1 MNPQQLS
8 FNNFI
13 QKENLKLAA
22 QNAAR
27 LAEESNFNQQLKRQ
41 FLNNEVSDSKSIRGL
56 RRMEKVNKFIDII
69 KNFFGGLFGWMFRS
83 EFPLAHY
90 ITLFLVI
97 IILLALTD
105 KATKKNKGVPN
116 NRIDRPTEKDGII
129 VRMIRKIKAFLRKIF
144 GFFLPSSNR
153 FNFLSNLFTPFGN
166 KQQDGIQRKKIN
178 GRCDMIEWREVGGL
192 CQKTNTPKSI
202 RWVLSASQ
210 MPELSNLPASIVN
223 KITNNGN
230 KLVIDIPYA
239 KVGTQYI
246 PDCNNMTF
254 FDGKRA
260 SLFIQNNQKDELCRF
275 IEKPSKKYADTK
287 IKRSSKEKNVYKL
300 CK

>member
-90 ITLFLVI
+90 ITLILVI
-97 IILLALTD
+97 ILLLSLTD
-105 KATKKNKGVPN
+105 KSRGGSIIPN
-116 NRIDRPTEKDGII
+116 LRISSQLSGFIPRLIY
-129 VRMIRKIKAFLRKIF
+129 KIKAFLKRIF
-144 GFFLPSSNR
+144 GFFIPAPHR
-153 FNFLSNLFTPFGN
+153 FNSFTKLLTPFGST
-166 KQQDGIQRKKIN
+166 QQEGIARSKIN

-192 CQKTNTPKSI
+192 CQKTTKPSSI
-202 RWVLSASQ
+202 RWVLSLEQ
-210 MPELSNLPASIVN
+210 MPELNELPEEIIK
-223 KITNNGN
+223 KITANGN
-230 KLVIDIPYA
+230 KLVIDIPYE
-239 KVGTQYI
+239 KIGTQYI
-246 PDCNNMTF
+246 PDCSKMTF
-254 FDGKRA
+254 FDGKPA
-260 SLFIQNNQKDELCRF
+260 SLFIQKNQKDTLCRF
-275 IEKPSKKYADTK
+275 VEKPSKKYIDTA
-287 IKRSSKEKNVYKL
+287 IKRDSREKDVYKL